1 MEQRLCVILHCHD
14 HWLQLAPTSLL
25 KREVEIQQITVHDN
39 SISSGGGTYILW
51 LCKELSHFW
60 LQLSNFVWW
69 YKPDQQ
75 QWIGAWMCGCGCFEL
90 LSFNLSIYHQL
101 RSMIHTMISI
111 TPQFTFTTL
120 LCEMLLWKQIHEGI
134 ICRERERERDRDV

>member
-1 MEQRLCVILHCHD
+1 MEQRLCVILNCHD
-14 HWLQLAPTSLL
+14 HWLQLAPISLL
-25 KREVEIQQITVHDN
+25 KREAEIQQITVDDN
-39 SISSGGGTYILW
+39 SISSGGDTYIIW

-60 LQLSNFVWW
+60 LQLSNLVWW

-75 QWIGAWMCGCGCFEL
+75 QWIGAWMCGGVSFEL
-90 LSFNLSIYHQL
+90 LSFNFSIYHQL

-120 LCEMLLWKQIHEGI
+120 LCEMLLCKQIYEGI
-134 ICRERERERDRDV
+134 ICRERERER